1 MNCNL
6 EAYKNIVILTGAGI
20 SVASGLPTY
29 RGENG
34 LWNDE
39 SLAGLASV
47 TAMRERPNEVWEFSI
62 AMRLKAQLATP
73 NAAHFALAAA
83 ERNATGSFTV
93 ITQNVDGLH
102 QRAGS
107 NNVLELHGSIHR
119 SRCSS
124 CDVEPKS
131 DESAPQTPPDCP
143 SCGAPLRADI
153 VLFEESMPARPEHLS
168 KRALRECD
176 LFIAIGTSGSVF
188 PAASFVRSA
197 RYAGATTVLVN
208 LEAEAQETQFDQIYR
223 ERAEEFLPTLFG
235 VQ

>member
-6 EAYKNIVILTGAGI
+6 ETYKNIVILTGAGI

-29 RGENG
+29 RGEHG

-47 TAMRERPNEVWEFSI
+47 KAMQERPHEVWEFSV
-62 AMRLKAQLATP
+62 AMRLKAQAATP
-73 NAAHFALAAA
+73 NAAHFTLAAA
-83 ERNATGSFTV
+83 ERKATGAFTV

-107 NNVLELHGSIHR
+107 SNVLELHGSVHR

-124 CDVEPKS
+124 CDAAPQS
-131 DESAPQTPPDCP
+131 DRSAPQTAPDCP
-143 SCGAPLRADI
+143 SCGAPMRADI

-208 LEAEAQETQFDQIYR
+208 LEAETQDSQFDQIYR

-235 VQ
+235 LE